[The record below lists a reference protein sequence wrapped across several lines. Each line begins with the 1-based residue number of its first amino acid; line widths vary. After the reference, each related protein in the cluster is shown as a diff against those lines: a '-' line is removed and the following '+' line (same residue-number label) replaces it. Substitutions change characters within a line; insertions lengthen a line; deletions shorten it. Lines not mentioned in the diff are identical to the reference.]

1 MLTGNDF
8 DLTCYTAVRDDA
20 LEMFKALDAVYA
32 SDSLT
37 KADDFANVWN
47 KYL

>member
-8 DLTCYTAVRDDA
+8 DLTCYTAVRDEA
-20 LEMFKALDAVYA
+20 LEMFNALDAVYA
-32 SDSLT
+32 SDSST
-37 KADDFANVWN
+37 RADDFAAIWN